1 MNDFLNAELRLRL
14 KCVYLH
20 STRYA
25 VGEKELSHEKVGFVL
40 GFSKQYA
47 KQVEE
52 VAIQKLK
59 RKENLFS
66 QILEELEQ

>member
-1 MNDFLNAELRLRL
+1 MNDFLSAEERLRL

-25 VGEKELSHEKVGFVL
+25 LGEKELSHDEVGFVL
-40 GFSKQYA
+40 GLSNKCA
-47 KQVEE
+47 KKVEE

-66 QILEELEQ
+66 QILKELEQ

>member
-1 MNDFLNAELRLRL
+1 MNGFLNAEQRLRL

-25 VGEKELSHEKVGFVL
+25 TGEKELSHEEIGFVL

-59 RKENLFS
+59 EKGVLFL
-66 QILEELEQ
+66 QFLEELD